1 MKMVLLKTTARGQE
15 RVIFIRLN
23 QGQNLGVQS
32 LDLITYHTARPQ
44 KIGAREEENKRASCK
59 DRQNQPLIELYL
71 IVHCPMHLCRFPPLA
86 KFPAS

>member
-32 LDLITYHTARPQ
+32 LDLIIYHTARP
-44 KIGAREEENKRASCK
+44 KK
-59 DRQNQPLIELYL
+59 
-71 IVHCPMHLCRFPPLA
+71 
-86 KFPAS
+86 